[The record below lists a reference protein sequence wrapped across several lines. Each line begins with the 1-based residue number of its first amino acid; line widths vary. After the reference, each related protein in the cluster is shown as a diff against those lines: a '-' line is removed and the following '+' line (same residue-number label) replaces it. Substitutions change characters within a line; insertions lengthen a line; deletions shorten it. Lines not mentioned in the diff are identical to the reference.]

1 MIRCK
6 RTYCHSKSKSFL
18 HFAAGLLMSVS
29 VLAVNLPAH
38 AVQLEWRQCALGND
52 QAEGPYWR
60 FEGGW
65 QEDSLSL
72 PRYVGCLYPEASYE
86 GIAIQFPVFEEIKGE
101 ALRAMK
107 PMLQKAG
114 LGESLDLQVRTGY
127 ERKRL
132 CWDVSFLP
140 FIQKGNRY
148 YRLQSFEWAWMGGP
162 SQVVAEN
169 TAANFTAR
177 RAARASGQAGRYA
190 SHSRLSQGT
199 WVKISV
205 GKTDVYK
212 ITYSQLRKLGIDP
225 RKAQV
230 YGYGGRLLAEDFSLP
245 YVDDLPPVPVY
256 RNEQEQYLLFY
267 GLGPCRWYY
276 DSGSSMYMREQ
287 NHYSLRG
294 YYFIGENDEGS
305 LEMETAASLGD
316 AVRQTQRYTDFVLH
330 EEEFYNPGATG
341 RECYGEDFSGQAE
354 QHFRFD
360 MTGAVTDQSSR
371 IAVEFVARSNVANTC
386 DLSLDG
392 THSGQMSFPFI
403 SADNSYTYGYNR
415 SLKRDFLPQD
425 QTLDVGLHFSNSGTV
440 KAAYLDYIILNLR
453 KQLQLTGATLCFR
466 DPASVGSGNI
476 EYKLGGADA
485 QTLVMDVTQPGQPL
499 VMAGRL
505 EGNDYLFT
513 AAADQ
518 LREFVAVNL
527 KGDIAGPTIEGRI
540 DNQDLH
546 GLPQADY
553 VIITH
558 PDFLSLARELA
569 EAHTQRDSLRCVV
582 VTAPQVYHEFSSG
595 TPDATAYRRF
605 MKMFYD
611 RAETD
616 EDLPQSLLLFGDG
629 VYDNRLVTKNF
640 SGSYSRPDKLLTY
653 QSFVTLEG
661 TTSYVTDD
669 YFGFLDDSEGRNLS
683 YDKLDI
689 GVGRFPVRTLV
700 EARTAVDKTLRY
712 MQNKDKGTWKNTLLF
727 MGDDGDDNLHTSHA
741 DQLAETVKKQHPEFM
756 VNKIYVDAFERVTTA
771 SGTKVPAANQRFS
784 QLLNSGLLM
793 LNYSGHGSTTA
804 WAVESLLS
812 IKDIKSMKNTRLPLW
827 VTATCDFCRYDDYE
841 TSGGEYVFLNENGGA
856 IGLFTT
862 SRVVYSGPN
871 FTLNKAFIENI
882 FNKRNGRRLS
892 LGEVMCRT
900 KQSSALSNDRN
911 KLNFAL
917 IGDPALHLGY
927 PEYNIRIDSING
939 RPVDPSDPDTLKS
952 LSTVEMKGEILR
964 TDLSP
969 AKDFHGTLS
978 VTVFDAVQN
987 AQTLGNNGND
997 VFSYQERNKILYSG
1011 KSSVEN
1017 GRFRLSF
1024 IVPKDLSYSY
1034 EPGQVNLYAY
1044 NHDGSCE
1051 AQGVFEDF
1059 LLGGTDATAGKDTI
1073 GPEIRLF
1080 MNDTLFA
1087 DGGKTHATPTLIAL
1101 LYDENG
1107 LNASGNSIGHD
1118 LMLTLDGE
1126 EKFNLNNYYTSE
1138 LDSHVRGRIYFNL
1151 PTLDEGWHELSLKAW
1166 DMQNNSATASLRFQV
1181 SEKVKPRIMDIVFS
1195 QTEEAASFTF
1205 THDRPAMWMTTQ
1217 LRVYDLL
1224 GRLVWSSSGQSLNAD
1239 NQGEVIQWNY
1249 LGENGRRVG
1258 DGVYIC
1264 RLYVSVGERQEAVM
1278 AQKIIIGLQ

>member
-1 MIRCK
+1 MIRRL
-6 RTYCHSKSKSFL
+6 RTYCHSKSKHFPP
-18 HFAAGLLMSVS
+18 FAAGLLLSVL
-29 VLAVNLPAH
+29 VLAVSLPAE
-38 AVQLEWRQCALGND
+38 AVQLKWKQSALGND
-52 QAEGPYWR
+52 QAAGPYWS
-60 FEGGW
+60 FEGAW

-72 PRYVGCLYPEASYE
+72 PCYVECLYPEASYE

-101 ALRAMK
+101 VLKAMK
-107 PMLQKAG
+107 PMLKKAR
-114 LGESLDLQVRTGY
+114 LGDELNLQVRTAY
-127 ERKRL
+127 ERKKL
-132 CWDVSFLP
+132 CWDVSFYP
-140 FIQKGNRY
+140 FIQRGNRY

-162 SQVVAEN
+162 SQVLAEN
-169 TAANFTAR
+169 TAANFTAQ
-177 RAARASGQAGRYA
+177 RAARAGSHAERYA

-199 WVKISV
+199 WIKISV
-205 GKTDVYK
+205 GTTDVYK
-212 ITYSQLRKLGIDP
+212 ITYSDLRKQGIDP
-225 RKAQV
+225 QKAQV
-230 YGYGGRLLAEDFSLP
+230 YGYGGGLLAEDFSQP

-267 GLGPCRWYY
+267 ALGPCRWYY
-276 DSGSSMYMREQ
+276 DSGTGMYLREQ
-287 NHYSLRG
+287 NHYSLKG

-305 LEMETAASLGD
+305 LQMETAASLSG

-330 EEEFYNPGATG
+330 EEEFYNPGSTG

-386 DLSLDG
+386 NLSLDG
-392 THSGQMSFPFI
+392 TYSGQMGFPLI

-415 SLKRDFLPQD
+415 SLVRSFLPQGSE
-425 QTLDVGLHFSNSGTV
+425 LDVALSFSNSGTV

-476 EYKLGGADA
+476 EYKMGGADA
-485 QTLVMDVTQPGQPL
+485 QTLVLDVTQPASPL
-499 VMAGRL
+499 VMPGRL
-505 EGNDYLFT
+505 EGSDYLFT

-527 KGDIAGPTIEGRI
+527 KGDIARPTIEGRI

-553 VIITH
+553 VIIAH
-558 PDFLSLARELA
+558 PDFLDLARELA
-569 EAHTQRDSLRCVV
+569 EAHTQTDSLRCVV

-616 EDLPQSLLLFGDG
+616 SDLPQSLLLFGDG

-640 SGSYSRPDKLLTY
+640 SGSHSRPNKLLTY
-653 QSFVTLEG
+653 QSAVTLEG

-669 YFGFLDDSEGRNLS
+669 YFGFLDDTEGRNLS
-683 YDKLDI
+683 ADKLDI

-700 EARTAVDKTLRY
+700 EARTVVDKTLKY

-727 MGDDGDDNLHTSHA
+727 LGDDGDDNIHTSHA
-741 DQLAETVKKQHPEFM
+741 NLLAETVKKQHPEFM

-882 FNKRNGRRLS
+882 FNKQNGRRLS

-900 KQSSALSNDRN
+900 KQSSSLSNDRN

-927 PEYNIRIDSING
+927 PEYSIRIDSING
-939 RPVDPSDPDTLKS
+939 HPVDPSDPDTLKS

-964 TDLSP
+964 TDLSR
-969 AKDFHGTLS
+969 ADDFHGILS
-978 VTVFDAVQN
+978 ATVFDAEQN

-997 VFSYQERNKILYSG
+997 VFSYLERDKKLYSG
-1011 KSSVEN
+1011 QSSVEN

-1034 EPGQVNLYAY
+1034 ESGQVNLYAHS
-1044 NHDGSCE
+1044 HDGRCE

-1059 LLGGTDATAGKDTI
+1059 LLGGSDATAPRDTI
-1073 GPEIRLF
+1073 GPAIRLF
-1080 MNDTLFA
+1080 MNDTLFI
-1087 DGGKTHATPTLIAL
+1087 DGGKTNDSPTLIAL
-1101 LYDENG
+1101 LHDESG
-1107 LNASGNSIGHD
+1107 LNTSGNSIGHD

-1151 PTLDEGWHELSLKAW
+1151 PSLSAGWHELSLKAW
-1166 DMQNNSATASLRFQV
+1166 DMQNNSATERLRFQV
-1181 SEKVKPRIMDIVFS
+1181 AENIKPRITNIIFS
-1195 QTEEAASFTF
+1195 QTQEAASFTF
-1205 THDRPAMWMTTQ
+1205 THDRPAMWMTTE

-1224 GRLVWSSSGQSLNAD
+1224 GRLVWRSSGQNLNAD
-1239 NQGEVIQWNY
+1239 NQGETIQWNY
-1249 LGENGRRVG
+1249 LGENGRRVS

-1264 RLYVSVGERQEAVM
+1264 RLYVSVGEQQEAVM
-1278 AQKIIIGLQ
+1278 AQKIMIGLQ